1 MLRSR
6 AAGFFLLLLS
16 SLSMSVVSMLVKL
29 VSRLG
34 VPPGQTT
41 FARFAVGLVLM
52 AGYVAAARHPVKSG
66 NMKDLVL
73 RGLYTSG
80 AVIFLFYGVAY
91 GTMTNSFILLHTRP
105 VWIVL
110 LAYPLIGEAP
120 RRRDFLG
127 VALALAG
134 VALIIR
140 PVPALFQPA
149 DLFGLAAGVCS
160 ALALLTV
167 RKLRRTEG
175 AITINFYLM
184 LVGAAASAPLLASGA
199 VAPEASALWL
209 LLGIGV
215 LATASQLI
223 LNFSYRAVDAPTGSI
238 VGSTAVVFAAG
249 IGFFYLKEPMDFYTI
264 CGIALVLAANTIVS
278 FSKK

>member
-1 MLRSR
+1 
-6 AAGFFLLLLS
+6 
-16 SLSMSVVSMLVKL
+16 MSVVSMLVKL

-199 VAPEASALWL
+199 VAPEAPALWL

-264 CGIALVLAANTIVS
+264 CGIVLVLAANTIVS